1 MLIHTFLPFGLWK
14 RLGERVAE
22 ARMLN
27 SGVCGRADM
36 RGEQT
41 WCVLQRGC
49 AKDTMLISQH
59 VNICIGGETHIFM
72 NMSVERK
79 FSSIR
84 LMTDI
89 I

>member
-27 SGVCGRADM
+27 SGVRGRADVQ
-36 RGEQT
+36 GGQIC
-41 WCVLQRGC
+41 CVLQIVC

-59 VNICIGGETHIFM
+59 VNICRWETHIFM